1 MVNTT
6 EKTGLKLSCSMKQE
20 EQKKIS
26 ITFWSFVNVLT
37 NEIYLEYIQSFH
49 KRYQNEYMY
58 KSGLLSPWF
67 KILGGMKP
75 TTLITQIL
83 KVTNWKQKQ
92 K

>member
-1 MVNTT
+1 MFNETRRT
-6 EKTGLKLSCSMKQE
+6 
-20 EQKKIS
+20 KKIS

-67 KILGGMKP
+67 KILGGMNIFAIDIS
-75 TTLITQIL
+75 LQ
-83 KVTNWKQKQ
+83 
-92 K
+92 

>member
-1 MVNTT
+1 
-6 EKTGLKLSCSMKQE
+6 MKQE

-83 KVTNWKQKQ
+83 KVTNCMKTKT
-92 K
+92 KINLIAISDLDH